1 MKIEHIAVWCH
12 NLEEMRHFYMSYFHM
27 NSNEKYTNPNKG
39 FSSYFLSFGDR
50 SAARIELMEMPDI
63 TENEGIRGRLMGY
76 AHIAIS
82 VGSKEA
88 VDHLTE
94 KLRADGYHITGEPR
108 VTGDGY
114 YESTVEDP
122 EGNWL
127 EITV

>member
-1 MKIEHIAVWCH
+1 MKIEHIAIWCH
-12 NLEEMRHFYMSYFHM
+12 NLEEMRHFYMTYFSM
-27 NSNEKYTNPNKG
+27 TSNEKYINPRKG
-39 FSSYFLSFGDR
+39 FSSYFLTSGDQG
-50 SAARIELMEMPDI
+50 AARIELMEMPGI
-63 TENEGIRGRLMGY
+63 TENSGIRGRLMGY

-94 KLRADGYHITGEPR
+94 KLRADGYRITGEPR

-114 YESTVEDP
+114 YESTAEDP

-127 EITV
+127 EITI